1 MRTRSD
7 RLVAVATLGAFV
19 VVAGILGLVSL
30 YLGAVTQALS
40 GVQRTAPLP
49 EYDGRPSPE
58 QTEGKRPMRYLVLV
72 TDEHGGLASAYLA
85 QVAGGRDAL
94 HLIGL
99 PANLLIAD
107 AHGGDT
113 TLATQFRLDAALA
126 VRSVEGL
133 PITFPSTTGVREA
146 ISGGVLARPED

>member
-1 MRTRSD
+1 M
-7 RLVAVATLGAFV
+7 AVATLGAFV

-72 TDEHGGLASAYLA
+72 TDEHRGLASAYLA